1 MKVVSNFTEDELT
14 LTLLTEYSHY
24 LGIKTYLNFGFTFL
38 SLIVLLSEAN
48 YFMNHMLGMKPTF
61 VRVFQVISGSV
72 APSSVGLT
80 DERLV
85 RQLLRRAKWLPLIQ
99 KNNNYLM
106 PVMTG
111 FFVLGFYLLSMDIDR
126 ALVMGTY
133 PAIINALWG
142 YYTFNIII
150 IQLFLFYILCKFF
163 VVKIKAQN
171 QVLQTNKNFSS
182 KKILNILHSYDAIY
196 REIEEYNTTYWSK
209 FLFTIWVFFGV
220 VLVVVI
226 YLILFAPIPSTIKIL
241 CSYFTII
248 LIILYL
254 FIMTT
259 ASSVNSEANK
269 SYDLLNFF
277 AAQYFQSRKAG
288 HHINVVTVM
297 KVCF

>member
-1 MKVVSNFTEDELT
+1 MFDFNRAIILQDYFT
-14 LTLLTEYSHY
+14 
-24 LGIKTYLNFGFTFL
+24 
-38 SLIVLLSEAN
+38 
-48 YFMNHMLGMKPTF
+48 NHMRGMKPTF
-61 VRVFQVISGSV
+61 DRVFQVISGSA

-99 KNNNYLM
+99 KNINYLM

-126 ALVMGTY
+126 ALVMGIY

-150 IQLFLFYILCKFF
+150 IQLFLFYILCKYF
-163 VVKIKAQN
+163 VLKIKAQN
-171 QVLQTNKNFSS
+171 QVLQTNKNFFS
-182 KKILNILHSYDAIY
+182 KKIVNILRSYDAIY

-209 FLFTIWVFFGV
+209 FLFTIWLFFGV

-241 CSYFTII
+241 CSY
-248 LIILYL
+248 
-254 FIMTT
+254 
-259 ASSVNSEANK
+259 
-269 SYDLLNFF
+269 
-277 AAQYFQSRKAG
+277 
-288 HHINVVTVM
+288 
-297 KVCF
+297 